1 MSDRETLNRPPRQEG
16 RSPVGV
22 VGTLALGAV
31 GGWAAYEFRLPLAW
45 MIGAMVA
52 VTVGALAGLPLT
64 MSRRLR
70 AVMVAILGIMLGS
83 AFTPEVAARMGQ
95 WLASLA
101 ALTVYIAGLTALV
114 LLYLRRVARYD
125 PITAFFA
132 ATPGGLNEMVM
143 VGGALGGDDRVIS
156 LVHGAR
162 ILLIVLTVPV
172 WFRLMEGYVPGA
184 RIGFGGGLGAIAAGD
199 LAVLALSGLAG
210 AWLAHRLK
218 VPAANLSGPMVL
230 SALAHLTGMT
240 ASRPP
245 AELIALAQVVV
256 GCAVGS
262 RFAGVPLG
270 QVLHTLLIA
279 VGSTAIMLAATVG
292 ASLVLA
298 PLTGAPVSA
307 LVLALAPGG
316 LAEMSLIAL
325 SLDVD
330 AAFVSTHHIARIIIV
345 VVLAPIVFAFVL
357 RRRKAGDRSS

>member
-1 MSDRETLNRPPRQEG
+1 MSDSTTLRQPRRGPG
-16 RSPVGV
+16 RSPTAIA
-22 VGTLALGAV
+22 GTLALGAA
-31 GGWAAYEFRLPLAW
+31 GGWLAFELRLPLAW

-52 VTVGALAGLPLT
+52 VTAGALAGLPLA
-64 MSRRLR
+64 MSPRLR

-83 AFTPEVAARMGQ
+83 AFTPEVVERMGQ
-95 WLASLA
+95 WAVSLG
-101 ALTVYIAGLTALV
+101 ALTLYVAGLTALV

-125 PITAFFA
+125 PITAYFS
-132 ATPGGLNEMVM
+132 ATPGGLNEMVT

-172 WFRLMEGYVPGA
+172 WFRVMEGYVPGA
-184 RIGFGGGLGAIAAGD
+184 RIGLGGGLDALAARDVAI
-199 LAVLALSGLAG
+199 LAVTGIAG
-210 AWLAHRLK
+210 AWLARRLR

-230 SALAHLTGMT
+230 SALAHLTGLT

-245 AELIALAQVVV
+245 AEIIALAQVVV

-262 RFAGVPLG
+262 RFAGVPVA
-270 QVLHTLLIA
+270 QVLRTLAVA

-292 ASLVLA
+292 ASLVLS
-298 PLTGAPVSA
+298 PLAGVPVSA

-345 VVLAPIVFAFVL
+345 VVLAPVVFALVL
-357 RRRKAGDRSS
+357 RRGGAGGRTP